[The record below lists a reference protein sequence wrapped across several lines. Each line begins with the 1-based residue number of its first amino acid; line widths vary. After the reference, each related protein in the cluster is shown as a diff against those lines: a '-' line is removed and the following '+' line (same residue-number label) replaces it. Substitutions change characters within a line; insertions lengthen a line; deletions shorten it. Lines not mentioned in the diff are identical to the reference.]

1 MSKFKIENFC
11 EEHNS
16 EFKTYYNYLN
26 NSVYIKILITC
37 LSYINHPTIQ
47 TKILNMIKEHK
58 KIVYEKLNKIDI
70 IINFY
75 KQNNL
80 IEKSEIGK
88 FFIFY
93 EKNKKNINL
102 KNNEDLLKL
111 FNILINYDK
120 VISVLKECFYIF
132 SDYRACIYFMTP
144 SIDFYN
150 TSKKIINN
158 VILNFRDNLNTMNQI
173 ISKIYVGDENPLGSH
188 YYSTAY
194 SMFETLFIIKKYF
207 SDPLKIVKIKFNVIK
222 KCSEKQIIEKLCDK
236 YHNTKLKDS
245 ELDNKINKKNV
256 HNISQLIL
264 NLKRLGY
271 DLWFVLP
278 LVFNTIYEKYEVKNI
293 PESLVFGKEK
303 LYFQKMNNQIGFMCY
318 VLVSEGYVSNGNIF
332 NNFND

>member
-26 NSVYIKILITC
+26 NPFYIKILITC
-37 LSYINHPTIQ
+37 LSHINHPTIQ
-47 TKILNMIKEHK
+47 TKILNMIKENK
-58 KIVYEKLNKIDI
+58 KKVHEKLNKITI
-70 IINFY
+70 IVNFY

-88 FFIFY
+88 FFSFY
-93 EKNKKNINL
+93 EKQIKSINL
-102 KNNEDLLKL
+102 KNNKDLLKL
-111 FNILINYDK
+111 FNVLINYDR

-144 SIDFYN
+144 SIDFHN
-150 TSKKIINN
+150 TSKKIIND
-158 VILNFRDNLNTMNQI
+158 VILNFRDNINTMNQI
-173 ISKIYVGDENPLGSH
+173 ISKVYVGDENPFGSP

-194 SMFETLFIIKKYF
+194 SIFETLFIIKKYF
-207 SDPLKIVKIKFNVIK
+207 SDPLKTIKIKFNVIK
-222 KCSEKQIIEKLCDK
+222 KCSEKQIIEKICDK

-245 ELDNKINKKNV
+245 DLDNKINKKHIN
-256 HNISQLIL
+256 NISQLIL
-264 NLKRLGY
+264 NFKRLGY
-271 DLWFVLP
+271 DLWFVVP
-278 LVFNTIYEKYEVKNI
+278 LIFNTIYEKYEVKNI
-293 PESLVFGKEK
+293 PESLVFGKDK

-318 VLVSEGYVSNGNIF
+318 MIVSEGYVTNANIF

>member
-1 MSKFKIENFC
+1 
-11 EEHNS
+11 
-16 EFKTYYNYLN
+16 
-26 NSVYIKILITC
+26 
-37 LSYINHPTIQ
+37 
-47 TKILNMIKEHK
+47 MIKENK
-58 KIVYEKLNKIDI
+58 KTVHEKLNKIDI

-75 KQNNL
+75 KKNNL

-88 FFIFY
+88 FFSFY
-93 EKNKKNINL
+93 EKSKKHINL
-102 KNNEDLLKL
+102 KNDKDLLKL

-120 VISVLKECFYIF
+120 VVSVLKECFYIF

-144 SIDFYN
+144 SIDFHN
-150 TSKKIINN
+150 TSKKTINN
-158 VILNFRDNLNTMNQI
+158 VILHFRDNLNTMNQI
-173 ISKIYVGDENPLGSH
+173 ISKIYIGDENPMGSP
-188 YYSTAY
+188 YYSTVY

-245 ELDNKINKKNV
+245 ELDNKINKTHV

-293 PESLVFGKEK
+293 QESLVFGKEK